1 MSLRLNVP
9 ALEDNPA
16 IPAEV
21 RPKAV
26 QELISSLPQGNP
38 RATARLLLEE
48 LERLNRQ
55 KFSADTRLTALELY
69 RPAILNTVH
78 ALSRQYCHQPLPLQE
93 TAKAQADLTL
103 ALFDELA
110 IGYKQAILSE
120 EDRLFTLG
128 DNNQLAMLLQRAM
141 DALGRLLRVHHL
153 TYSHPAPGVW
163 SELHLLYLH
172 ALQLSIQNL
181 GVPDDQ
187 SESSINIVYKHALL
201 LALASPA
208 HLNSIDI
215 ERTIQYLDHF
225 ANLSQ
230 LHPLM
235 NPEKPAGVFLVE
247 LKSDLPPTPLVK
259 NAKDADPRT
268 DILLITIELAR
279 QAHQHISSLQA
290 GASAAIPGLP
300 DEARLDQR
308 YRDLLQHLLKHWG
321 NPPKR
326 GFQRSQKTA
335 VIEMCVGIAAIH
347 HFLKLEASQSDNA
360 ARNQATDVMLNFATS
375 PIDSGGGSI
384 FKAARWMVTNES
396 PGGFSLKK
404 PLPAQES
411 LRIGELLG
419 LKPDHAH
426 RWGLAIVRWASSD
439 EGSPLQVGAQM
450 IAPGAEAVTLHFKE
464 DLPTQSGLLLPE
476 ITALKQP
483 ATLVAARGLYK
494 PARTLQLEENG
505 ELTDIML
512 TRLVERTHNVERFQF
527 SRL

>member
-1 MSLRLNVP
+1 MALRLHVP

-21 RPKAV
+21 RPKAI
-26 QELISSLPQGNP
+26 QELIASLPQGNP

-55 KFSADTRLTALELY
+55 KFSPDTRLTALELY
-69 RPAILNTVH
+69 RPAVLNTVH
-78 ALSRQYCHQPLPLQE
+78 ALSRQYCNQPLPLQE
-93 TAKAQADLTL
+93 TARAQADLTL
-103 ALFDELA
+103 ELFNELA
-110 IGYKQAILSE
+110 NGYKQAILSE

-128 DNNQLAMLLQRAM
+128 DNNQLAMLVHRAI

-153 TYSHPAPGVW
+153 TYSHPVPGVW
-163 SELHLLYLH
+163 SQLHLLYLH
-172 ALQLSIQNL
+172 ALQLSLQNL
-181 GVPDDQ
+181 TVPDDQ
-187 SESSINIVYKHALL
+187 GESSINIVYKHALL

-225 ANLSQ
+225 ADLSQ

-247 LKSDLPPTPLVK
+247 LKSDTPPTPLAK
-259 NAKDADPRT
+259 NAKGADPRT

-279 QAHQHISSLQA
+279 QVHQHLTTLQA
-290 GASAAIPGLP
+290 GTSATIPGLP
-300 DEARLDQR
+300 EEARLDQR

-326 GFQRSQKTA
+326 GFQRSQKTT
-335 VIEMCVGIAAIH
+335 VIEMCVGITAIH
-347 HFLKLEASQSDNA
+347 HFLKLEASQSDDT
-360 ARNQATDVMLNFATS
+360 ARNQATDMTLNFATS
-375 PIDSGGGSI
+375 PIDNGGGSI

-404 PLPAQES
+404 PIPAQES

-419 LKPDHAH
+419 LKPNHAN
-426 RWGLAIVRWASSD
+426 RWGLAIVRWASST
-439 EGSPLQVGAQM
+439 EGTPLQVGAQM
-450 IAPGAEAVTLHFKE
+450 IAPSAEAVSLHFKE
-464 DLPTQSGLLLPE
+464 DLPSQYGLLLPE
-476 ITALKQP
+476 VAALKQP

-505 ELTDIML
+505 TLTDIML